1 MNCLVCRGA
10 CCEFLVLAIGTPTP
24 RVFEFAEARRLPIL
38 RVVGPLA
45 LVEIDHRCP
54 ELTAEGRCAI
64 YHEDRRPE
72 VCIEAQPG
80 GTACLQA
87 LRRQRTPPEIEAIR
101 EPGDPEV
108 V

>member
-10 CCEFLVLAIGTPTP
+10 CCEFLVLAIGTHMPQ
-24 RVFEFAEARRLPIL
+24 VFEFAEARRLPIL
-38 RVVGPLA
+38 PVAGPLA
-45 LVEIDHRCP
+45 LVAVDHRCP
-54 ELTAEGRCAI
+54 ELTQDGLCAI
-64 YHEDRRPE
+64 YQEDRRPAL
-72 VCIEAQPG
+72 CILAPPG

-87 LRRQRTPPEIEAIR
+87 LRRQRTPEQIAAIR